1 MTLLTQMTL
10 DEMKRQDG
18 ETLPR
23 AGKNVGCYYALSAD
37 LARETRQRRETLL
50 RTKKEKVGKFEV
62 TMSYV

>member
-18 ETLPR
+18 GTLPR

-50 RTKKEKVGKFEV
+50 RTKKE
-62 TMSYV
+62 